1 MVPTTAKQLC
11 SKQRGSHWEHLVE
24 LTDDILWRSLLGILL
39 LGVLASAVFLTFP
52 ELDIT
57 ISKLFFDG
65 TEFPLANDPLLGLLR
80 RVTTMASGTLLIACI
95 ALLASKRLRDSVRV
109 SRRDALLPIMTYTIG
124 VGFVVHQLMKEQ
136 FGRAR
141 PHQIV
146 EFGGEA
152 PFTPAWTLSEAC
164 LSNCSFTSGE
174 AAGAMALISGVVLCP
189 ASIRRIAMPAVFG
202 LAVTL
207 GMNRVLF
214 GGHFLSDV
222 ILSMLIISAIMIGLR
237 IAMNTLA
244 PSTKKNLLSCEDGS
258 RRQS

>member
-11 SKQRGSHWEHLVE
+11 SNQRGSHWERLVE
-24 LTDDILWRSLLGILL
+24 LTDDILWRSLIGILL
-39 LGVLASAVFLTFP
+39 LGLLTSAVFLTFP

-57 ISKLFFDG
+57 ISRLFFDG
-65 TEFPLANDPLLGLLR
+65 TGFPLAEVPFLGLLR
-80 RVTTMASGTLLIACI
+80 RVTRVASGALLIACI
-95 ALLASKRLRDSVRV
+95 ALLASKRLRDSIGVC
-109 SRRDALLPIMTYTIG
+109 RRDALLPVMTYLIG
-124 VGFVVHQLMKEQ
+124 VGFVVHHLLKEQ

-141 PHQIV
+141 PRQIV
-146 EFGGEA
+146 ELGGEA
-152 PFTPAWTLSEAC
+152 PFTPVWTLSEAC

-189 ASIRRIAMPAVFG
+189 SSTRRIAMPAVFG

-237 IAMNTLA
+237 IAMNTLV
-244 PSTKKNLLSCEDGS
+244 PSTN
-258 RRQS
+258 